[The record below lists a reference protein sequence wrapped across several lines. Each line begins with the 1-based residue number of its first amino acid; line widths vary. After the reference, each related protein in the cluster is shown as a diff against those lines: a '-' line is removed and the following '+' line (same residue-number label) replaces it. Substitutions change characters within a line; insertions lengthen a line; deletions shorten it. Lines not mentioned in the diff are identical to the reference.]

1 MYIMNRYEL
10 RNKLKTITK
19 KQIIFQIY
27 EILKKDKN
35 FKYTISEKGLLF
47 DINLLKLDTLEQIEN
62 IINDDAYYIDNFDN
76 LILEKL
82 LIKL

>member
-1 MYIMNRYEL
+1 MNRYEL

-62 IINDDAYYIDNFDN
+62 IINDDTYYIDNFDN

>member
-1 MYIMNRYEL
+1 MNRYEL

-27 EILKKDKN
+27 EILKKDNN
-35 FKYTISEKGLLF
+35 FKYTISDKGLLF

-62 IINDDAYYIDNFDN
+62 IIYDDTYYIDKFDN
-76 LILEKL
+76 SILENL
-82 LIKL
+82 FIKI